1 MEKET
6 SASPREVDWTT
17 YDRVSPTVI
26 QTKEG
31 NRVPFK
37 GVVIG
42 RRKFVGILDY
52 ILVPLVGGAI
62 VGLFP
67 LYGYKVVQAIRP
79 GWLGSAVFY
88 LCIVLGIAL
97 AGFLFWYIF
106 TAKKTNDR
114 DGTANVYLNFETRE
128 LGIKNFD
135 GKGRIIP
142 WDSIVKVTAFRF
154 TSLEVGPIG
163 LKFYGRLILTIM
175 KDGKKHLEIVH
186 FVDEPEETAHTLTQI
201 LHEKTTL

>member
-1 MEKET
+1 MLDKTPT
-6 SASPREVDWTT
+6 SPKDVDWTT
-17 YDRVSPTVI
+17 YDRISPTFI

-31 NRVPFK
+31 PLIPFK

-52 ILVPLVGGAI
+52 TLVPLVGGALI
-62 VGLFP
+62 SLFP
-67 LYGYKVVQAIRP
+67 LYGYKVVNAIQP
-79 GWLGSAVFY
+79 AWLASVVFY
-88 LCIVLGIAL
+88 LCIILGIAL

-106 TAKKTNDR
+106 TAKRTNDR

-142 WDSIVKVTAFRF
+142 LDTIVKVSAFRF

-163 LKFYGRLILTIM
+163 LKFYGRLILTVM
-175 KDGKKHLEIVH
+175 KDGKKTSRDRP
-186 FVDEPEETAHTLTQI
+186 FCR
-201 LHEKTTL
+201 